1 MTLTTEVLVKD
12 IMTPGARCIGEND
25 SLETAAR
32 LMADLDIGSLPI
44 CGENGKLKGMLTD
57 RDIVVKAIANGRSP
71 ADTRAGAL
79 AEGTPLLV
87 DAEDDVS
94 AVLELMQKHQ
104 VRRIPVLDDH
114 VLVGMVAEADIA
126 RSLAPQH
133 TGETVEQITR

>member
-1 MTLTTEVLVKD
+1 MTLTTAVLVKD
-12 IMTPGARCIGEND
+12 IMTAGARCISEND

-57 RDIVVKAIANGRSP
+57 RDIVVKAIAFGRP
-71 ADTRAGAL
+71 ADTTRAGTL

-87 DAEDDVS
+87 DAEDDVNT
-94 AVLELMQKHQ
+94 VLELMQRHQ

-114 VLVGMVAEADIA
+114 VLVGIVAEADIA
-126 RSLAPQH
+126 RSLAPQD
-133 TGETVEQITR
+133 TGETVERITR